1 MSEKKEIVA
10 ALINV
15 PFQFDKNDEVNIS
28 TTLKKFKKHLTSF
41 CESIL
46 FRVDGETDF
55 FLLNYKDENN
65 PKPHQ
70 FIVGKEIQPFTL
82 NLVEL
87 TFEVADKV
95 EFLTKANFDEFNR
108 CGEDGMVVIMHIN
121 GNFHWDYNFP
131 KASDYMSGLNYN
143 YTSFFKVF
151 GFYEDN
157 ETEYF
162 IETSYENGGY
172 EDGFM
177 PYFDQSGYDINSE
190 DITQFMEEAA
200 YKTLDYYFLKRE
212 MFDLEWFEK
221 NK

>member
-1 MSEKKEIVA
+1 MSSERQCIA

-15 PFQFDKNDEVNIS
+15 PFQFDKNNEVNIS
-28 TTLKKFKKHLTSF
+28 STVKKFKKHLTSF

-70 FIVGKEIQPFTL
+70 FIVGKEIAPFTL

-95 EFLTKANFDEFNR
+95 EFLTKANFEEFNR

-131 KASDYMSGLNYN
+131 KASDYMDGLKYS
-143 YTSFFKVF
+143 YDSYFKLF

-162 IETSYENGGY
+162 IESSYENGGY

-177 PYFDQSGYDINSE
+177 PYFEEAGNDITSGYV
-190 DITQFMEEAA
+190 TQFMEDAA
-200 YKTLDYYFLKRE
+200 YNDLDYYSLKRE
-212 MFDLEWFEK
+212 IFDLQWFK
-221 NK
+221 K